1 MEQKI
6 YDIIP
11 PQIAQGEM
19 LEVEKKSYL
28 KSKPPVKILAWGKKR
43 FLVPLIFLILILGA
57 AFFFVESKAEIEIW
71 PRTKL
76 LDFKTPV
83 IIDETIE
90 APNFSECLI
99 PGRIIEIEKTVAEKF
114 SSSEIVTKE
123 TKAEGIIRVYNN
135 YSLYPQAFVAETRF
149 VSDSGKVF
157 RTPERII
164 VPGKKLENGV
174 WSPGFVDI
182 GVIAAESGP
191 DYDIPPSTFSIPG
204 LKGLPLYTFF
214 YAKSFEPMRGGSKT
228 QVYRVTEKDIRKAK
242 EILSEK
248 ALQDAKNALLNE
260 LSEDWALIQEL
271 ISSEIVE
278 VSPLA
283 EVGQELDSFVV
294 QVKVKSKGLT
304 FRKSGLNQFA
314 KSYIVA
320 NIESDYEIVPQSLDI
335 KYSFLLGE
343 GESAELNLNLS
354 AEIYSKI
361 DIESLKKQVLG
372 KEPVEIKRDV
382 LKNFSEI
389 NDVETKLRPFWIRKA
404 PLDAKNIEVNLNF
417 E

>member
-1 MEQKI
+1 MQKI
-6 YDIIP
+6 YDITP
-11 PQIAQGEM
+11 PEATQELSPTTFVPKVVG
-19 LEVEKKSYL
+19 
-28 KSKPPVKILAWGKKR
+28 GKKR

-157 RTPERII
+157 RTPEKIV
-164 VPGKKLENGV
+164 VPGKKLENGK
-174 WSPGFVDI
+174 WSLGSVDI
-182 GVIAAESGP
+182 RVIAAEPGP
-191 DYDIPPSTFSIPG
+191 GYDILPSTFSIPG
-204 LKGLPLYTFF
+204 LKGSPLFTFF
-214 YAKSFEPMRGGSKT
+214 YAKSFEPMKGGSKT
-228 QVYRVTEKDIRKAK
+228 QVYRVAEKDIRKAK

-248 ALQDAKNALLNE
+248 ALQDAKKALINE
-260 LSEDWALIQEL
+260 LSEDRTLIQEL

-304 FRKSGLNQFA
+304 FQKSGLNQFA
-314 KSYIVA
+314 QAYILA

-335 KYSFLLGE
+335 KYSFLHE
-343 GESAELNLNLS
+343 KGESEELSLDLS
-354 AEIYSKI
+354 AEIYLKI
-361 DIESLKKQVLG
+361 DFESLKKQILG
-372 KEPVEIKRDV
+372 KEPLEIRRDV
-382 LKNFSEI
+382 FKNFSEI
-389 NDVETKLRPFWIRKA
+389 NDVETKLRPFWARKA
-404 PLDAKNIEVNLNF
+404 PLDIKNIEINLNF

>member
-1 MEQKI
+1 MQKI

-11 PQIAQGEM
+11 P
-19 LEVEKKSYL
+19 EVVQEL
-28 KSKPPVKILAWGKKR
+28 PPTTFGTKVGGGKKR

-135 YSLYPQAFVAETRF
+135 YSLHPQVLVAETRF

-182 GVIAAESGP
+182 RVIAAESGP